1 MKLGYKVTDTR
12 RVNIYNMNRREFL
25 RRSAFSALAVAVTGI
40 PLSVQGEGKPAKL
53 TVKETHFKF
62 SEPLVR
68 RSRTDAIVI
77 HHVGGTDQEIPASKI
92 HEWHLANKWAGIGYH
107 YVIHKDGTVERGR
120 PMNSVGAHCCDHN
133 HNTVGI
139 CFVGDYERAVPTGAA
154 LSSGV
159 LLMAYIC
166 KTYGIKPGPETI
178 LGHKDLNDT
187 LCPGKN
193 MYAKLG
199 AFRKTVARYC

>member
-12 RVNIYNMNRREFL
+12 RVNIYNMNRREFCVAPCFQHWLLPL
-25 RRSAFSALAVAVTGI
+25 RAYRF
-40 PLSVQGEGKPAKL
+40 PFKEGKPAKL

-107 YVIHKDGTVERGR
+107 YVIHKDGTVERG
-120 PMNSVGAHCCDHN
+120 
-133 HNTVGI
+133 
-139 CFVGDYERAVPTGAA
+139 VP
-154 LSSGV
+154 
-159 LLMAYIC
+159 
-166 KTYGIKPGPETI
+166 
-178 LGHKDLNDT
+178 
-187 LCPGKN
+187 
-193 MYAKLG
+193 
-199 AFRKTVARYC
+199 